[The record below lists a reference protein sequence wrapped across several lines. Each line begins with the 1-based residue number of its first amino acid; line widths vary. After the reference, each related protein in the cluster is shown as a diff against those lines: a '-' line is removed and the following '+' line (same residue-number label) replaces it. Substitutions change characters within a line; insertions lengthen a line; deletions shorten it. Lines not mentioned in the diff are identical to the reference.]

1 MGPLARRTGSQQ
13 EVATV
18 GKVFTSLV
26 VGTGEGGEGGGV
38 GGGCCEDTEAIESD
52 NGGIVLTQR
61 WVMGLAMIC
70 GVGGCG

>member
-26 VGTGEGGEGGGV
+26 VGTGE
-38 GGGCCEDTEAIESD
+38 GGCCEDTEAIESD